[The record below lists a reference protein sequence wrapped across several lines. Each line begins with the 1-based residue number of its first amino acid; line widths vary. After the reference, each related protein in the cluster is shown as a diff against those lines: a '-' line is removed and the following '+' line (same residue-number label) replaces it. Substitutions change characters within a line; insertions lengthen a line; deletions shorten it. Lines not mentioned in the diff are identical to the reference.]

1 MPLFTLFCCFS
12 LFFSPRHD
20 DRHYR
25 NLNNVWLIIYHEG
38 AHTARFVRRKNRQNR
53 QKWLIYYSFLS
64 YHINYITDE
73 QKKKKKQKQKKKQV
87 KILFFLNFLF
97 CFACL
102 LLLFQWPLAAAV
114 IIVSFLFDYFS
125 MERYIYVARQRP
137 SWNTTTTTTHPA
149 VRFVWICSGPC
160 GDCCWRWTMT
170 SWHGRWLQ
178 ARPNSLTTTYH
189 HQPHQHK

>member
-87 KILFFLNFLF
+87 KILFFFKFSLLF
-97 CFACL
+97 CLSVAVISMATSSSRYNRIISLWLFFHGTLYICCSPTSIMEYNNNNNTPSSAVCLNLQRTVRWL
-102 LLLFQWPLAAAV
+102 LLALNDDQLTRTVVAGTTK
-114 IIVSFLFDYFS
+114 FS
-125 MERYIYVARQRP
+125 HDDVP
-137 SWNTTTTTTHPA
+137 PPTTST
-149 VRFVWICSGPC
+149 
-160 GDCCWRWTMT
+160 
-170 SWHGRWLQ
+170 
-178 ARPNSLTTTYH
+178 
-189 HQPHQHK
+189 